1 MEGGIKMAEA
11 LGAEFKSSG
20 VTEKTPG
27 NIPFGAGTIHK
38 GLTFDSAGTKKW
50 NFAESLVGATSGG
63 SKFEIVPEVAQVEVD
78 GALVAVAELDVKQGE
93 TANME
98 INFVELTPDII
109 KASVIGQSANS
120 DIEGYSVITSKSNI
134 EKGDYW
140 DNIAFVGKTLTG
152 RPIIVIMDNALC
164 TSGLSIEGKNKEAGV
179 GKYTFRCS
187 QKIGGD
193 LTTLPYKIYYPTPAA

>member
-1 MEGGIKMAEA
+1 MADT
-11 LGAEFKSSG
+11 LGSEFKSSG

-38 GLTFDSAGTKKW
+38 GLKFDTQTKKW
-50 NFAESLVGATSGG
+50 NFAESLAGATSGG
-63 SKFEIVPEVAQVEVD
+63 SKFEITPEVKQVEID

-93 TANME
+93 SATME
-98 INFVELTPDII
+98 INFAELTQDII
-109 KASVIGQSANS
+109 KAAVIGKSENS
-120 DIEGYSVITSKSNI
+120 DIEGYSMITSKSQI

-140 DNIAFVGKTLTG
+140 ENIAFVGKTLTG
-152 RPIIVIMDNALC
+152 RPIIVIMENALC

-187 QKIGGD
+187 QEINGD
-193 LTTLPYKIYYPTPAA
+193 LTTLPYKIYYPTPEV